1 MCGSARHRVLALAL
15 LAVSVLLAPPA
26 NAVAADGGSSVRPE
40 FFAAQADRPGFDLD
54 DEMDATIEP
63 EDDAVIV
70 ERLDVP
76 DWLVEP
82 KPERDVPNPEMEDL
96 SPTR

>member
-1 MCGSARHRVLALAL
+1 MCGSARSCALALAL
-15 LAVSVLLAPPA
+15 LAVAALLAPPA
-26 NAVAADGGSSVRPE
+26 NAVEADEGSSARPE
-40 FFAAQADRPGFDLD
+40 LTRADRPGFDLD
-54 DEMDATIEP
+54 DEMDAVIEP